1 MMTGDILIENGTV
14 MDGTGK
20 PGGPADV
27 IIRGDRIED
36 VGHFPEA
43 SATRVIDARGMVV
56 APGFID
62 SHTHLD
68 FFLPS
73 PRHPEVMERW
83 ARQGVTTLVT
93 GNCGFS
99 PAPISPGSVE
109 TVRTYWNFALPRDG
123 LSFEWSSMSEYMDC
137 LARNG
142 LAYNTAIF
150 TGHNVLR
157 LNAMG
162 VGARASNRDEMAAMK
177 TMLRDSLEAG
187 SIGLSVG
194 LMYCP
199 GCFSRTEEIAEL
211 GSVLADFGAPL
222 AAHTRGMSE
231 TYDEAVGEVIHV
243 AERCHIPLQLS
254 HHAGGA
260 RTGTMMNP
268 TTLKMKLIC
277 LLGRAMGERFVIKS
291 ARQATPAYDRAQE
304 LIRQAAERGVMIGHD
319 MMPWMCAYTT
329 LLAMLPPRLYA
340 GGMDRVLERLSDPE
354 TREEAIREKR
364 EAVPQWPPWDHGW
377 WTDNWLDGSFYLS
390 GFSLEQNLGY
400 ENVRLQDIAA
410 DRGTDLYHTA
420 MDLIVEEEGRI
431 FFVYTL
437 DDQTI
442 SDWIGASLISDPE
455 CSIMTDI
462 VGVDY
467 PIPAPTSYGAFTKV
481 LGQFAR
487 DEGRLTQEEAVRK
500 MTSLPARQ
508 MNLKDRGVVR
518 KGAFADITIFDPDT
532 VGNCASFEN
541 PQQFSAGIEHVMI
554 NGTPV
559 LQEGRYDAHSLPGAV
574 VKRS

>member
-1 MMTGDILIENGTV
+1 MTGDILIENGTV
-14 MDGTGK
+14 MDGTGRQ
-20 PGGPADV
+20 GFTADV
-27 IIRGDRIED
+27 IVRGDRIED

-43 SATRVIDARGMVV
+43 SASRTIDARGLVV

-73 PRHPEVMERW
+73 PRHPVVMERW
-83 ARQGVTTLVT
+83 VRQGVTTLVT

-109 TVRTYWNFALPRDG
+109 TVKTCWNFALPRDG
-123 LSFEWSSMSEYMDC
+123 LSFEWTTMSEYTDY

-142 LAYNTAIF
+142 LAYNAAVF

-162 VGARASNRDEMAAMK
+162 VEARPPNADEMAAMK
-177 TMLRDSLEAG
+177 AMLRDSLEAG

-194 LMYCP
+194 LVYCP
-199 GCFSRTEEIAEL
+199 GCFSQTEEISQL

-231 TYDEAVGEVIHV
+231 TYEEAVGEVIQV
-243 AERCHIPLQLS
+243 AEHHHVPLQIS
-254 HHAGGA
+254 HHFGGA
-260 RTGTMMNP
+260 RTGALMNP
-268 TTLKMKLIC
+268 TTLGTKLLQ
-277 LLGRAMGERFVIKS
+277 LLGRTMGERFVIGGMHRT
-291 ARQATPAYDRAQE
+291 APAFGRANE
-304 LIRQAAERGVMIGHD
+304 LIRQAVERGVRIGHD
-319 MMPWMCAYTT
+319 MMPWVCAYTT
-329 LLAMLPPRLYA
+329 LLATLPPRLYI
-340 GGMDRVLERLSDPE
+340 GGMARMLERLKDPE
-354 TREEAIREKR
+354 ARAAAIREKK
-364 EAVPQWPPWDHGW
+364 ETVPQWPPWEHGW
-377 WTDNWLDGSFYLS
+377 WTDNWLDGSLYLS
-390 GFSLEQNLGY
+390 GFSQEQNLGY

-410 DRGTDLYHTA
+410 DRGTDLYNTA

-431 FFVYTL
+431 FWVYAL

-442 SDWIGASLISDPE
+442 SDWVGANVISDPE

-467 PIPAPTSYGAFTKV
+467 PILAPTSFGAFTKV

-508 MNLKDRGVVR
+508 MGLKDRGVVK

-532 VGNCASFEN
+532 VRNCASFKN
-541 PQQFSAGIEHVMI
+541 PRQFSEGIEHVLI
-554 NGTPV
+554 NGKPV
-559 LQEGRYDAHSLPGAV
+559 LEGRRYDANSLPGV
-574 VKRS
+574 VIKRN